1 MIKENIVSILKKT
14 TYSYPISPY
23 NPDNIYKEFIG
34 FKLFKFYTSNEN
46 EIYDAVRQTFIS
58 LGLDKDN
65 IGTIKWNP
73 LKDVIKP
80 KDIVV
85 IKPNLVID
93 SHPLGHDGVEAMIT
107 HASVIRPIIDYI
119 LLATNGNC
127 EFTICDVPLQTA
139 NWENLIKFSGL
150 KDLVKFYNK
159 SGINIKLLDLRY
171 EISEYNNAGVIAKRY
186 YKIRDPKGYTAVDLK
201 EKSYFY
207 EINQDSGKLE
217 ITDYGIGTVGKHHYD
232 SKNEYLIPKTIL
244 DADVFINVPKLKTHK
259 KAGVTLSMKNLI
271 GINADKSWIAHH
283 RRGVDEYPKFN
294 FIEYTK
300 WYLSYYLKNYVPLW
314 LTSFVYKFYQ
324 KIALKGKTIREQAYD
339 GGLILMEGNWHGNDT
354 LWRTI
359 LDLNNIIFFTDKE
372 GNIKKEKQREYLTV
386 IDGIIGM
393 DREAP
398 MEGRPKKS
406 GVIIGGF
413 HPVYTDYVTSYI
425 MGFNYKKIPAIKN
438 GFNEKH
444 FNLSTFKPEKL
455 IVNSNIDWE
464 NLNLGFIPAKGWQN
478 HIER

>member
-1 MIKENIVSILKKT
+1 MIKDNTVSIIRKEIN
-14 TYSYPISPY
+14 SYPLSPF
-23 NPDNIYKEFIG
+23 NPEKIYKEFIG
-34 FKLFKFYTSNEN
+34 FKLFKFSTSKEN
-46 EIYDAVRQTFIS
+46 EVYDAVRQTLIN
-58 LGLDKDN
+58 LKLNKDN

-73 LKDVIKP
+73 FTDIIKP
-80 KDIVV
+80 KDNVI

-93 SHPLGHDGVEAMIT
+93 SHPLGQKGVEAMIT

-127 EFTICDVPLQTA
+127 KITICDVPLQTA
-139 NWENLIKFSGL
+139 IWENLIVLSGL
-150 KDLVKFYNK
+150 KNLVEFYNK
-159 SGINIKLLDLRY
+159 YGINIKLLDLRY

-186 YKIRDPKGYTAVDLK
+186 YETRDPKGYRAVDLK
-201 EKSYFY
+201 EKSYLY

-217 ITDYGIGTVGKHHYD
+217 ITDYGIGTVGKHHFD

-244 DADVFINVPKLKTHK
+244 DSDVFINVPKLKTHK

-294 FIEYTK
+294 FKEYSK
-300 WYLSYYLKNYVPLW
+300 WYVSYYLKNYAPLW
-314 LTSFVYKFYQ
+314 FTSFVYKFYQ
-324 KIALKGKTIREQAYD
+324 KIALRGKTIREQAYD
-339 GGLILMEGNWHGNDT
+339 GGLIMMEGNWHGNDT

-372 GNIKKEKQREYLTV
+372 GIIRKEKQRLYITI

-393 DREAP
+393 DRDAP
-398 MEGRPKKS
+398 MEGYPNKS

-413 HPVYTDYVTSYI
+413 HPVYSDYVASYI
-425 MGFNYKKIPAIKN
+425 MGFDYRKIPTIYR
-438 GFNEKH
+438 GFNEEF
-444 FNLSTFKPEKL
+444 FNLSYSKPEEL
-455 IVNSNIDWE
+455 IIESNINWE
-464 NLNLGFIPAKGWQN
+464 KLNLEFIPAKGWKN